1 MTFENELFKELTER
15 FSDYMDDEQLESDES
30 DYVCLHSVDISR
42 SKFKECSHWGVST
55 VIGLLS
61 MSITRHLDKATYF
74 GTWDAPECL
83 RESVLDKLGKLVYAS
98 CDLAHRLGCNDL
110 TKYVR
115 NAAQHG
121 GVE

>member
-1 MTFENELFKELTER
+1 MTFDNELFKDMTER
-15 FSDYMDDEQLESDES
+15 FSDYMEDEQLESDES
-30 DYVCLHSVDISR
+30 NYVCLHSVDISR
-42 SKFKECSHWGVST
+42 SKFNEYSHWGVST
-55 VIGLLS
+55 VIALLS
-61 MSITRHLDKATYF
+61 MSITRHLYKATYF

>member
-1 MTFENELFKELTER
+1 MTFENEFLKDLTER
-15 FSDYMDDEQLESDES
+15 FSDYMDEEQLESDES

-42 SKFKECSHWGVST
+42 SKFKGCSHWGVST

-74 GTWDAPECL
+74 GTWDASECL

>member
-1 MTFENELFKELTER
+1 MTFENEFLKDLTER
-15 FSDYMDDEQLESDES
+15 FSDYMDEEELESDES
-30 DYVCLHSVDISR
+30 TYVCLHSVDIGN
-42 SKFKECSHWGVST
+42 SKFTEYSHWGVST
-55 VIGLLS
+55 VISLLS

-74 GTWDAPECL
+74 GTWDEPEKL
-83 RESVLDKLGKLVYAS
+83 REYVLDKLGKLVYAS

-110 TKYVR
+110 SKYVR

>member
-1 MTFENELFKELTER
+1 MTFENELFKDLTER
-15 FSDYMDDEQLESDES
+15 FSDYMDEEQLESDES
-30 DYVCLHSVDISR
+30 DYVCLRSVDISR
-42 SKFKECSHWGVST
+42 SKFNEYSHWGVST
-55 VIGLLS
+55 VIALLS

-74 GTWDAPECL
+74 GTWDDSEGL
-83 RESVLDKLGKLVYAS
+83 RKDVLDKLGKLVYAS

-110 TKYVR
+110 SKYVR

>member
-1 MTFENELFKELTER
+1 MTFENEFLKDLTER
-15 FSDYMDDEQLESDES
+15 FSDYMDEEQLESDES

-42 SKFKECSHWGVST
+42 SKFKGCSHWGVST

-110 TKYVR
+110 SKYVR

>member
-1 MTFENELFKELTER
+1 MTFDNELFKDMTEQ
-15 FSDYMDDEQLESDES
+15 FSDYMVDEQLESDES
-30 DYVCLHSVDISR
+30 NYVCLHSVDISR
-42 SKFKECSHWGVST
+42 SKFKGCSHWGVST